1 MRTTGLHEL
10 DSGSWS
16 LCVMAKIMWQN
27 PDHSK
32 ADEQESRV
40 VETNSGEGGCRWD
53 GEGMKTMR

>member
-1 MRTTGLHEL
+1 MRTTGLREL

-16 LCVMAKIMWQN
+16 LCVMTKVMWQN